1 MIKTRQKPGF
11 VGAKPRTKSRT
22 ASGVHD
28 LAAMAQGY
36 RPMWAVVG
44 ANALA
49 EFPVLDGVEA
59 LTVIGGDA
67 RAVEEVSMRWCDAGR
82 EVVCA
87 APRPP

>member
-11 VGAKPRTKSRT
+11 VGIKSRTKSRT

-36 RPMWAVVG
+36 RPMWALTG

-49 EFPVLDGVEA
+49 DFPVLGGVEV

-67 RAVEEVSMRWCDAGR
+67 RAVEEVSARWRGAGR
-82 EVVCA
+82 EVLS
-87 APRPP
+87 RPP